1 LTSDEPFRTEEI
13 QMLGRREANDTA
25 ISRRSAL
32 GATGGALSGVALA
45 GLMQAGSGARSA
57 EAAQSE
63 PGIEGLW
70 RVTALGGQS
79 MGVAIYTLYLPD
91 GAVVGLYA
99 DPRISFLGRWMRSG
113 DRSFVSIVYQ
123 YRRDADG
130 ASVGLTRVQQR
141 GELDEGS
148 HRWTGVFK
156 SVFYD
161 NDGAVVDNRQGTL
174 EGVRL
179 DAEPY
184 E

>member
-1 LTSDEPFRTEEI
+1 MFDRPTVNGATV
-13 QMLGRREANDTA
+13 N
-25 ISRRSAL
+25 RRSVL
-32 GATGGALSGVALA
+32 GTVGGALSGVALA
-45 GLMQAGSGARSA
+45 GLMQAGIGARSA
-57 EAAQSE
+57 EATQSE

-79 MGVAIYTLYLPD
+79 MGVAIYQLLLPD
-91 GAVVGLYA
+91 GSVVGLYA

-113 DRSFVSIVYQ
+113 DRSFVSTVYQ

-141 GELDEGS
+141 GEMDEGS

-179 DAEPY
+179 EAEPY